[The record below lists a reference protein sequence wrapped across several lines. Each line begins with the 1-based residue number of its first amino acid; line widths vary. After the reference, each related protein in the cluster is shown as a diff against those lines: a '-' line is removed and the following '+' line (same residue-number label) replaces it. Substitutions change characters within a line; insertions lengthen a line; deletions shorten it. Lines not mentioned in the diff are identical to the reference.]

1 MGGPGN
7 DEPLRGSAEDLRAQ
21 ILELTSR
28 YAQEAFEPE
37 PFVPGQSPVPVAG
50 RVFDGADVQSLVDS
64 SLDFWLTT
72 GRFAAEFE
80 RRFARERFDRRHTVL
95 VNSGSSANL
104 VAFSSLTSP
113 KLGERRVRPGDEV
126 ITVATGFPTTINPIV
141 QAGAVRVVLD
151 VELPT
156 YNVDVTHLEDAL
168 SERTRAVMLAHTLG
182 NPFDL
187 DAITAFCEARDLFL
201 VEDCCDAL
209 GSTWKGRPVGSFGQ
223 FATCS
228 FYPAHHITM
237 GEGGAVITNDG
248 KMKVIAESFRD
259 WGRDCWCEPG
269 MQDTCGKRFC
279 QQFGELPEGYD
290 HKYTYSHV
298 GYNLKLTDMQAAVG
312 VSQLEKLDGFIA
324 ARRANFARLRDGL
337 AGLEEF
343 LVLPEATPGSEP
355 SWFGFALSVRPG
367 APVSRNELVQALEER
382 RIATRLLFGG
392 NLLRQPAYRDIEHR
406 VVGDLD
412 NADFVMENTFWIG
425 VYPGLS
431 EEQLDYVIE
440 SIHEIVG
447 APVASPRPAAAGG
460 D

>member
-1 MGGPGN
+1 
-7 DEPLRGSAEDLRAQ
+7 
-21 ILELTSR
+21 
-28 YAQEAFEPE
+28 
-37 PFVPGQSPVPVAG
+37 
-50 RVFDGADVQSLVDS
+50 
-64 SLDFWLTT
+64 
-72 GRFAAEFE
+72 
-80 RRFARERFDRRHTVL
+80 
-95 VNSGSSANL
+95 
-104 VAFSSLTSP
+104 
-113 KLGERRVRPGDEV
+113 
-126 ITVATGFPTTINPIV
+126 
-141 QAGAVRVVLD
+141 
-151 VELPT
+151 
-156 YNVDVTHLEDAL
+156 
-168 SERTRAVMLAHTLG
+168 
-182 NPFDL
+182 
-187 DAITAFCEARDLFL
+187 
-201 VEDCCDAL
+201 
-209 GSTWKGRPVGSFGQ
+209 
-223 FATCS
+223 
-228 FYPAHHITM
+228 
-237 GEGGAVITNDG
+237 
-248 KMKVIAESFRD
+248 
-259 WGRDCWCEPG
+259 
-269 MQDTCGKRFC
+269 
-279 QQFGELPEGYD
+279 
-290 HKYTYSHV
+290 